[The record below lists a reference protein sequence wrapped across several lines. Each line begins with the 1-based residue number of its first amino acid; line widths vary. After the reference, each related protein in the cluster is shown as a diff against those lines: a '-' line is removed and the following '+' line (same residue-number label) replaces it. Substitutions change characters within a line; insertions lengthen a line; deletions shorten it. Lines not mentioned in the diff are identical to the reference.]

1 MRLPS
6 LSLRALITGFASM
19 GVVGSV
25 LMTRQ
30 PEFQSLWSLDA
41 AEWGWVL
48 FAVGF
53 GGVMSFPINRWFLAR
68 IGSRAMIGRFGIAG
82 GLVMALIPWLPGLEG
97 LLAGMFLQGMIYN
110 GVSVAVNQQAA
121 EWELREKT
129 RMMGRLHATF
139 YVGSMLSAFVSGAL
153 AASGL
158 PLWMHMTVVGAL
170 AAALHVWVGRRLP
183 PETAGAENPSSTP
196 IPAGAWQ
203 GLAVLAG
210 CHGVVE
216 SGIMGWSAIYLHQGL
231 QASESVAGM
240 ALAVFAATMAV
251 GRFLTDAVVTRFGPV
266 AVIGAGSLLCG
277 AGLVLAVVG
286 ATTGTM
292 FAGLAAC
299 GLGLAAV
306 APVFFSAAGRLGGQ
320 TLALIA
326 SFNAIGGLIGPP
338 VLGQVAKMWS
348 LATVFGVLAVMCVVM
363 AWNARV
369 LRQRVAEAAPG
380 AASAPTE
387 SA

>member
-1 MRLPS
+1 
-6 LSLRALITGFASM
+6 
-19 GVVGSV
+19 
-25 LMTRQ
+25 
-30 PEFQSLWSLDA
+30 
-41 AEWGWVL
+41 
-48 FAVGF
+48 
-53 GGVMSFPINRWFLAR
+53 
-68 IGSRAMIGRFGIAG
+68 
-82 GLVMALIPWLPGLEG
+82 
-97 LLAGMFLQGMIYN
+97 
-110 GVSVAVNQQAA
+110 
-121 EWELREKT
+121 
-129 RMMGRLHATF
+129 
-139 YVGSMLSAFVSGAL
+139 
-153 AASGL
+153 
-158 PLWMHMTVVGAL
+158 
-170 AAALHVWVGRRLP
+170 
-183 PETAGAENPSSTP
+183 
-196 IPAGAWQ
+196 
-203 GLAVLAG
+203 
-210 CHGVVE
+210 
-216 SGIMGWSAIYLHQGL
+216 
-231 QASESVAGM
+231 
-240 ALAVFAATMAV
+240 
-251 GRFLTDAVVTRFGPV
+251 
-266 AVIGAGSLLCG
+266 VIGAGSLLCG